1 MEKRVEEVGY
11 DQIIE
16 TQQIALSSFKN
27 RVDDLVNDG
36 IINKEQGEFVK
47 NNMKY
52 VPKLPKDYLQMVKQK
67 QKEMVAAGNAGELL
81 TKMNTIFGVSNIDI
95 TSVSIPRGVDLGSI
109 VLNGDNVQY
118 LVVLQNN
125 LHYSLPDSVHE
136 KFPKGQEIMWVTP
149 EFNNLDLNT
158 ERTYNTIKDFIDI
171 YYKK

>member
-1 MEKRVEEVGY
+1 
-11 DQIIE
+11 
-16 TQQIALSSFKN
+16 
-27 RVDDLVNDG
+27 
-36 IINKEQGEFVK
+36 
-47 NNMKY
+47 
-52 VPKLPKDYLQMVKQK
+52 
-67 QKEMVAAGNAGELL
+67 MVAAGNAGELL

-158 ERTYNTIKDFIDI
+158 ERTYNTIKDFIDT